1 MPEVSPGLG
10 LERFTLVWRG
20 DDYCSVDI
28 VEQGVACIVLAVLPD
43 FPLDL
48 DADRARQ
55 LVASWRQR
63 AELEPQSY
71 EVRLEQRSL

>member
-10 LERFTLVWRG
+10 LERFTLVSRG
-20 DDYCSVDI
+20 DVYCNVDI
-28 VEQGVACIVLAVLPD
+28 VEQGVASIVLAVLPD
-43 FPLDL
+43 FPLDM

-55 LVASWRQR
+55 FVAAWRQR